1 MYFLRKYSDLFSEVP
16 YVAPVNFMFNLADN
30 IEELGSSS
38 QLTWYFMK
46 YQKYLV
52 IIICFRLLK

>member
-1 MYFLRKYSDLFSEVP
+1 MSWRKYSNLFNEVP
-16 YVAPVNFMFNLADN
+16 YVVPMNFMFNLADD

-52 IIICFRLLK
+52 IITCFGLLK